1 MYDLK
6 LPGILMH
13 MTNGFREQG
22 GGPELVAHSF
32 TSLTHALLAAVS
44 LVHPYK
50 GKDQNHTNNFY
61 NNIYCFFTNLSKV
74 QKKQT
79 HLFAYTFISVLII
92 ADTRPMAT

>member
-1 MYDLK
+1 MNILFAFGLINDTLSTNNMYDLK

-61 NNIYCFFTNLSKV
+61 NNI
-74 QKKQT
+74 
-79 HLFAYTFISVLII
+79 
-92 ADTRPMAT
+92 

>member
-1 MYDLK
+1 MYNLK

-32 TSLTHALLAAVS
+32 TSLTHALLTAVS

-50 GKDQNHTNNFY
+50 GKKQNH
-61 NNIYCFFTNLSKV
+61 IDIFTI
-74 QKKQT
+74 
-79 HLFAYTFISVLII
+79 TFILLLIYLK
-92 ADTRPMAT
+92 